1 MITSIREYF
10 RVPSAIE
17 RAKAELEEARRG
29 MLSAQTARDYA
40 TAITEYERTRV
51 RRLEEF
57 LAKESAQ

>member
-1 MITSIREYF
+1 MITFIREYF

-17 RAKAELEEARRG
+17 RAKTELEEARRG

-40 TAITEYERTRV
+40 QAITEYERTRI

>member
-1 MITSIREYF
+1 MNIRQYF
-10 RVPSAIE
+10 RTPSAIE
-17 RAKAELEEARRG
+17 RAKTELEEARRG

-40 TAITEYERTRV
+40 QAITEYERTRI

>member
-1 MITSIREYF
+1 MITFIREYF

-40 TAITEYERTRV
+40 QAITEYERTRI

>member
-10 RVPSAIE
+10 RAPSAIE
-17 RAKAELEEARRG
+17 RAKTELEEARRG

-40 TAITEYERTRV
+40 QAITEYERMRI

>member
-1 MITSIREYF
+1 MITFLRRYF
-10 RVPSAIE
+10 RTPSAIE
-17 RAKAELEEARRG
+17 RAKTELEEARKG

-40 TAITEYERTRV
+40 QAITEYERTRI